1 MEAKSIGESA
11 HKAKTDEGKKDG
23 ATRGRQDLKQM
34 GRTEEENRGERRV
47 NSARGR
53 STERI
58 LAAENRRIG
67 KDEGNLGHNNQG
79 GNMEADVSTQ
89 NKDFNMEEFMDQV
102 RKVGKGGEVKVPTN
116 ISLPTSS
123 GKSVLPI
130 TNNSGAN
137 VDEVKIPLII
147 SEPKAIFSELPITS
161 DRVLP
166 TTGTP
171 NTIFSKLPPTN
182 NKTGEN
188 IDEEED
194 VQIKQLTSH

>member
-1 MEAKSIGESA
+1 MGESA

-58 LAAENRRIG
+58 LAAVNRRIG

-89 NKDFNMEEFMDQV
+89 NKDFNLEEFMVQV
-102 RKVGKGGEVKVPTN
+102 RNVGKGGEVKVPTN
-116 ISLPTSS
+116 ISFPTSS
-123 GKSVLPI
+123 KTPPESRDSYRCPSIKYFANAFIFLWIDLGNSVE
-130 TNNSGAN
+130 G
-137 VDEVKIPLII
+137 
-147 SEPKAIFSELPITS
+147 
-161 DRVLP
+161 
-166 TTGTP
+166 
-171 NTIFSKLPPTN
+171 
-182 NKTGEN
+182 
-188 IDEEED
+188 
-194 VQIKQLTSH
+194 